1 MCVKK
6 LNHSARSS
14 TRTSI
19 RPRVPRNERRNDI
32 SNNQSERKRKTQTY
46 RQPLIT
52 RPIFVFYAFRN
63 EERACH
69 KTRETLSFAPKKSRR
84 TLRTFQNH
92 SNVIFSL
99 DFFPLV
105 RVFLNASK
113 TGREALCVVRDER
126 RQRIRSERDS
136 QRDGLL
142 R

>member
-1 MCVKK
+1 
-6 LNHSARSS
+6 
-14 TRTSI
+14 
-19 RPRVPRNERRNDI
+19 VPQNNERD
-32 SNNQSERKRKTQTY
+32 
-46 RQPLIT
+46 P
-52 RPIFVFYAFRN
+52 FV
-63 EERACH
+63 C
-69 KTRETLSFAPKKSRR
+69 TKKKIRC
-84 TLRTFQNH
+84 TFQNH
-92 SNVIFSL
+92 SRVIFSL